1 MLQRPSDNQ
10 TLHMVKL
17 NLGCGPSIMEGYVNI
32 DTDPLDER
40 VVKMNILDLDYPEN
54 SVDEIYAKDIIEH
67 LPLEKSAK
75 AIVHWGTLCKRG
87 ATLFI
92 QTTNFK
98 KIIEAYQSGVWN
110 LKTVCYM
117 LFAGRNWVS
126 GESKDE
132 DWHKSTYDLE
142 TLTKIFKMAGFKVL
156 EYKEDTVDQSLIHNP
171 LCHNLNISIWGQ
183 KL

>member
-1 MLQRPSDNQ
+1 
-10 TLHMVKL
+10 MVKL
-17 NLGCGPSIMEGYVNI
+17 NLGCGPSIMEGYINI
-32 DTDPLDER
+32 DTDALDER
-40 VVKMNILDLDYPEN
+40 VVQMNILDLNYPEN

-67 LPLEKSAK
+67 LPLEKSVK
-75 AIVHWGTLCKRG
+75 AILHWGKLCKSG

-98 KIIEAYQSGVWN
+98 KILEAYQAGIWN
-110 LKTVCYM
+110 LQTLCYM
-117 LFAGRNWVS
+117 LFAGRNWVT
-126 GESKDE
+126 GESKNE

-142 TLTKIFKMAGFKVL
+142 TLTRIFEAAGFRVFKY
-156 EYKEDTVDQSLIHNP
+156 EEDKIDQSLIDNP